1 MRARSYTSWRPLQ
14 RAAGCFSA
22 LPEDTLILVLPVRPR
37 ACKSNISSFLH
48 GLSQNSLVKHRQQW
62 SHPLKPRHS
71 RLIIHVLGLAFLA
84 ACAPKDAD
92 IEKAISEKLSDT
104 PNVQVT
110 VHDGVATITGTCD
123 DEIFK
128 KNIEKSVR
136 AVKGVKS
143 VVNTC
148 EIARAN
154 QEPAAAAVVINPDT
168 ELDKSIHKVVDA
180 YDGVSATVV
189 GGVVTLSGEIKRDK
203 LQPLMQSIQEL
214 KPKKVDNK
222 LIIK

>member
-1 MRARSYTSWRPLQ
+1 MKIKS
-14 RAAGCFSA
+14 
-22 LPEDTLILVLPVRPR
+22 ILLG
-37 ACKSNISSFLH
+37 I
-48 GLSQNSLVKHRQQW
+48 GLFVS
-62 SHPLKPRHS
+62 
-71 RLIIHVLGLAFLA
+71 LA

-104 PNVQVT
+104 PNIQVT
-110 VHDGVATITGTCD
+110 VHEGVATITGTCD

-136 AVKGVKS
+136 ATKGVKS

-154 QEPAAAAVVINPDT
+154 QEPAAATVVINSDA

-203 LQPLMQSIQEL
+203 LQPLLQSIQEL

-222 LIIK
+222 LTIK

>member
-1 MRARSYTSWRPLQ
+1 MKFKSILLGISL
-14 RAAGCFSA
+14 CVA
-22 LPEDTLILVLPVRPR
+22 LVS
-37 ACKSNISSFLH
+37 CKPN
-48 GLSQNSLVKHRQQW
+48 
-62 SHPLKPRHS
+62 
-71 RLIIHVLGLAFLA
+71 
-84 ACAPKDAD
+84 DAD

-104 PNVQVT
+104 PEIQVT
-110 VHDGVATITGTCD
+110 VHEGVATITGTCD

-148 EIARAN
+148 ELARAN

>member
-1 MRARSYTSWRPLQ
+1 MKMRSILLGMSL
-14 RAAGCFSA
+14 SVA
-22 LPEDTLILVLPVRPR
+22 LIS
-37 ACKSNISSFLH
+37 CKPS
-48 GLSQNSLVKHRQQW
+48 
-62 SHPLKPRHS
+62 
-71 RLIIHVLGLAFLA
+71 
-84 ACAPKDAD
+84 DAD
-92 IEKAISEKLSDT
+92 IEKAIREKLSDAT
-104 PNVQVT
+104 SVQVS
-110 VHDGVATITGTCD
+110 VQDGVATITGTCD

-136 AVKGVKS
+136 ATKGVKS

-148 EIARAN
+148 ELARAN
-154 QEPAAAAVVINPDT
+154 QEPAAATVIINSDT

-189 GGVVTLSGEIKRDK
+189 GGVVTLSGEIKKDR

-214 KPKKVDNK
+214 HPKKVDNK

>member
-1 MRARSYTSWRPLQ
+1 MKIKS
-14 RAAGCFSA
+14 
-22 LPEDTLILVLPVRPR
+22 ILLG
-37 ACKSNISSFLH
+37 I
-48 GLSQNSLVKHRQQW
+48 GLFVS
-62 SHPLKPRHS
+62 
-71 RLIIHVLGLAFLA
+71 LA

-104 PNVQVT
+104 TNIQVT
-110 VHDGVATITGTCD
+110 VHEGVATITGTCD

-136 AVKGVKS
+136 ATKGVKS

-154 QEPAAAAVVINPDT
+154 QEPAAATVVINSDA

-203 LQPLMQSIQEL
+203 LQPLLQNIQEL

-222 LIIK
+222 LTIK

>member
-1 MRARSYTSWRPLQ
+1 MKIRS
-14 RAAGCFSA
+14 
-22 LPEDTLILVLPVRPR
+22 ILLG
-37 ACKSNISSFLH
+37 I
-48 GLSQNSLVKHRQQW
+48 GLFVS
-62 SHPLKPRHS
+62 
-71 RLIIHVLGLAFLA
+71 LA

-104 PNVQVT
+104 PQIQVT
-110 VHDGVATITGTCD
+110 VHEGVATITGTCD

-128 KNIEKSVR
+128 KNIEKSVK
-136 AVKGVKS
+136 ATKGVKS

-148 EIARAN
+148 EIKQAN
-154 QEPAAAAVVINPDT
+154 QEPAAATVVINSDAD
-168 ELDKSIHKVVDA
+168 LDKSVGKVVKD

-203 LQPLMQSIQEL
+203 LQSLMQSIQEL
-214 KPKKVDNK
+214 KPKKVDNQ

>member
-1 MRARSYTSWRPLQ
+1 MKIKS
-14 RAAGCFSA
+14 
-22 LPEDTLILVLPVRPR
+22 ILLG
-37 ACKSNISSFLH
+37 IGLFL
-48 GLSQNSLVKHRQQW
+48 S
-62 SHPLKPRHS
+62 
-71 RLIIHVLGLAFLA
+71 LA

-104 PNVQVT
+104 PNIQVT
-110 VHDGVATITGTCD
+110 VHEGVATITGTCD

-136 AVKGVKS
+136 ATKGVKS

-154 QEPAAAAVVINPDT
+154 QEPAAATVVINSDA
-168 ELDKSIHKVVDA
+168 ELDKSIHKVVDS

-203 LQPLMQSIQEL
+203 LQPLLQSIQEL

-222 LIIK
+222 LTIK